1 MNYVRRTID
10 LDVATDA
17 RLRALAAERGKDE
30 AAVQAEAVALL
41 DSVVEIDAP
50 DFAEDRL
57 RLGAL
62 QPQPRSHAVA
72 RGQGLGRKL
81 AWCVTQMGEATCGV
95 SRAIG
100 ASRISLRLCGLLV

>member
-57 RLGAL
+57 RLERFNRSREAMPLHEVKAWVESWRGA
-62 QPQPRSHAVA
+62 
-72 RGQGLGRKL
+72 
-81 AWCVTQMGEATCGV
+81 
-95 SRAIG
+95 
-100 ASRISLRLCGLLV
+100 